1 MSPCYG
7 EKLAEMLRDRLV
19 CGIGDDRIQRRLL
32 SEPDLTFGRALKLAQ
47 AIETASKDVRDLHSL
62 EAATLHE
69 RMPQTVHKMAVRQSS
84 DMQLRKNC
92 DRCGSE
98 QHRAGDCRF
107 ANESCHKCGKTGHI
121 QKVCRSTGPP
131 KGKGGGVKRTNKPQ
145 GANYVSQGVE
155 EIDEPDTEEV
165 IHTLQTRCFGHTNG
179 RAVCGDTG
187 S

>member
-1 MSPCYG
+1 MEYVAVLRKLAQDCNYG
-7 EKLAEMLRDRLV
+7 EKLAEMLCDRLV

-32 SEPDLTFGRALKLAQ
+32 SEPDLTFDRALKLDQ
-47 AIETASKDVRDLHSL
+47 AIEMASKGVRDLHSL

-92 DRCGSE
+92 YRCGSE

-121 QKVCRSTGPP
+121 QKVCRSTGRQ
-131 KGKGGGVKRTNKPQ
+131 KEK
-145 GANYVSQGVE
+145 GVE
-155 EIDEPDTEEV
+155 
-165 IHTLQTRCFGHTNG
+165 LNG
-179 RAVCGDTG
+179 QINLLNLRELT
-187 S
+187 

>member
-7 EKLAEMLRDRLV
+7 NSHRIVITEKSWQRCFVTLV

-32 SEPDLTFGRALKLAQ
+32 SEPDLTFDRALKLDQ
-47 AIETASKDVRDLHSL
+47 AIEMASKGVRDLHSL

-92 DRCGSE
+92 YRCGSE

-107 ANESCHKCGKTGHI
+107 ANQSC
-121 QKVCRSTGPP
+121 
-131 KGKGGGVKRTNKPQ
+131 
-145 GANYVSQGVE
+145 
-155 EIDEPDTEEV
+155 
-165 IHTLQTRCFGHTNG
+165 
-179 RAVCGDTG
+179 
-187 S
+187 